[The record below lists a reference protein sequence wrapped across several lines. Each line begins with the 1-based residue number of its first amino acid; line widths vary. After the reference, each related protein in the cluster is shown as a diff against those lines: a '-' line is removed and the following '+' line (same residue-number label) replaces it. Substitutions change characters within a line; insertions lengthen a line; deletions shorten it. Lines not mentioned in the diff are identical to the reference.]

1 MNNTFKKID
10 LQCALNC
17 INVADLSYT
26 DWVSIGMALK
36 HEGFP
41 CSVWEEWSRND
52 PRFKN
57 GECEKKWNS
66 FSSDG
71 NPVTGGTIVMI
82 ANRYGFAPTDKED
95 MPLDWN
101 DTIYDGAYRKPMLN
115 SVTNI
120 NETDELIKYLELLF
134 DKDDHVYYVTSSRFE
149 NGKHHPCGGVYN
161 KTAGELIDG
170 LKNSDSISGVLGK
183 INPDAGAWIA
193 LNPFDGNGCKSDNV
207 TKFKYAL
214 VESDTLSISAQ
225 ETLYRKHRLPI
236 VCLVHSGCKSL
247 HAVVKVD
254 ANNIE
259 EYKSRVNFLFNYL
272 SDYGVDIDKQN
283 KNVNRL
289 SRMPGVYRMGKKQ
302 RLVDTNIGLSSWDEW
317 YNYVTK
323 TSNETLPESRPDDK
337 PTLKLPPV
345 VYLDDYIDNPPEL
358 SEELISGVLRR
369 GHKMIVSSSSKA
381 GKSFLLMEL
390 CLAFANGTK
399 WLKWNCKKSKAL
411 YINFEIEDASCIHRF
426 LEMRAK
432 MNIVD
437 VNRNLPVWNL
447 RGYAK
452 PLTDLVEY
460 IIEAAIIHDVDVIIL
475 DPLYKIVTGDE
486 NNATCMSEFFNCVD
500 RICTATGAAVIIC
513 HHHSKG
519 AQGNKKAIDRA
530 SGSGVFARDPDAIID
545 LVELNLTDEIR
556 ATRTAKNVT
565 GWRIETAFREFA
577 SEPPFY
583 SWFEFPVHIVD
594 DTGVLA
600 NTYAVGDTKSN
611 LENSSKRRGIP
622 VEDIENAY
630 SALSINPTVSVK
642 NIAEFVGCDEKTVRN
657 KFKTLPNYAIIN
669 GVVYKK

>member
-1 MNNTFKKID
+1 MTNTFKTID

-52 PRFKN
+52 PRFKD

-82 ANRYGFAPTDKED
+82 ANRYGFTPTNKED

-101 DTIYDGAYRKPMLN
+101 DTIYDGEYRKPAPKSISN
-115 SVTNI
+115 VTA
-120 NETDELIKYLELLF
+120 EEELIRYLELLF
-134 DKDDHVYYVTSSRFE
+134 KNDDHIYYVTSSRFE
-149 NGKHHPCGGVYN
+149 NGKHHPCGGDYSR
-161 KTAGELIDG
+161 TAGEIIDA
-170 LKNSDSISGVLGK
+170 LKNGASINDALGE

-193 LNPFDGNGCKSDNV
+193 LNPFDGNGCKTENV
-207 TKFKYAL
+207 TSYRYVL
-214 VESDTLSISAQ
+214 IESDTLTVNEQ
-225 ETLYRKHRLPI
+225 EALFRKYKLPI
-236 VCLVHSGCKSL
+236 TCLVHSGGKSI
-247 HAVVKVD
+247 HAVVKVEARNLD
-254 ANNIE
+254 
-259 EYKSRVNFLFNYL
+259 EYKSRVNYLYKFL
-272 SDYGVDIDKQN
+272 SDHGVEIDKQN

-289 SRMPGVYRMGKKQ
+289 SRMPGVYRMGNRQ
-302 RLVDTNIGLSSWDEW
+302 RLVDTNIGLPSWEEW

-399 WLKWNCKKSKAL
+399 WLKWQCKKCKAF

-426 LEMRAK
+426 LDMRAK
-432 MNIVD
+432 MNIVE

-452 PLTDLVEY
+452 PLTELVEY
-460 IIEAAIIHDVDVIIL
+460 IIEAASIHGVDVIIL

-556 ATRTAKNVT
+556 ATRSAKNVT
-565 GWRIETAFREFA
+565 GWRIETAFPEFA

-630 SALSINPTVSVK
+630 SALSINPPVSVK
-642 NIAEFVGCDEKTVRN
+642 NIAEFVGCDEKTVR
-657 KFKTLPNYAIIN
+657 KKLDLLTNYTRIN
-669 GVVYKK
+669 GIVYKK